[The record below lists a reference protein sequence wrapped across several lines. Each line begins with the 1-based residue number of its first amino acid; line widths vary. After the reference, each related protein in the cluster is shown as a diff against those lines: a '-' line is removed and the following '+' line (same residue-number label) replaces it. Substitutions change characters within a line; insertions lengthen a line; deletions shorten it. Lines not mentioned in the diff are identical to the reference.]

1 MVANDEPIYFEEWMK
16 EKALQYAMVE
26 ELKTIEKMKLGTWL
40 SYYRGRRKLFF
51 CRLEDQ
57 LADIMT
63 KLLKIEK
70 FREMR
75 TFLIVDPLP
84 EKLNI

>member
-1 MVANDEPIYFEEWMK
+1 MEGAKHIETNNYF
-16 EKALQYAMVE
+16 LRDQV
-26 ELKTIEKMKLGTWL
+26 I
-40 SYYRGRRKLFF
+40 RGRIKLMF

-63 KLLKIEK
+63 KPLKIEK

-75 TFLIVDPLP
+75 TFISVDPLP

>member
-40 SYYRGRRKLFF
+40 SY
-51 CRLEDQ
+51 
-57 LADIMT
+57 
-63 KLLKIEK
+63 
-70 FREMR
+70 
-75 TFLIVDPLP
+75 
-84 EKLNI
+84 